1 LQELALSDGLKWAR
15 RLRLDLAF
23 EIQKLDSGVR
33 TVTDMTA
40 NGPVDV
46 TSQVLAVQQERFEQ
60 LEEMIAGFDRDAGAD

>member
-1 LQELALSDGLKWAR
+1 LSDGLKWAR

-33 TVTDMTA
+33 KVTDMTA

-46 TSQVLAVQQERFEQ
+46 TRQVLAAQQERFEQ
-60 LEEMIAGFDRDAGAD
+60 LEEMIAGLDRDACGG

>member
-1 LQELALSDGLKWAR
+1 LSDGLKWAR

-46 TSQVLAVQQERFEQ
+46 TSQVLAAQQERFEQ
-60 LEEMIAGFDRDAGAD
+60 LEEMIAGFDRDARAD

>member
-1 LQELALSDGLKWAR
+1 LSDGLKWAR

-46 TSQVLAVQQERFEQ
+46 TSRVLAAQQERFEL
-60 LEEMIAGFDRDAGAD
+60 LEEMIAGFDRDARAD

>member
-1 LQELALSDGLKWAR
+1 LQEFALSDGLKWAR

-46 TSQVLAVQQERFEQ
+46 TSQVLAAQQERFEQ
-60 LEEMIAGFDRDAGAD
+60 LEEMIAGV

>member
-1 LQELALSDGLKWAR
+1 MSDGLKWAR

>member
-1 LQELALSDGLKWAR
+1 MSDGLKWAR

-46 TSQVLAVQQERFEQ
+46 TSQVLAAQQERFEQ

>member
-1 LQELALSDGLKWAR
+1 MSDGLKWAR

-46 TSQVLAVQQERFEQ
+46 TSQVLAAQQERFEQ
-60 LEEMIAGFDRDAGAD
+60 LEEMIAGFDRDARAD

>member
-1 LQELALSDGLKWAR
+1 LEEFGLSDGLKWAR

-46 TSQVLAVQQERFEQ
+46 TSQVLAAQQERFEQ
-60 LEEMIAGFDRDAGAD
+60 LEEMIAGFDRDARAD

>member
-1 LQELALSDGLKWAR
+1 LKWAR

-46 TSQVLAVQQERFEQ
+46 TSQVLAAQQERFEQ

>member
-1 LQELALSDGLKWAR
+1 MSDGLKWAR

-40 NGPVDV
+40 NVPVDV
-46 TSQVLAVQQERFEQ
+46 TSQVLAAQQERFEQ
-60 LEEMIAGFDRDAGAD
+60 LEEMIAGFDRDARAD

>member
-1 LQELALSDGLKWAR
+1 MSDGLKWAR

-33 TVTDMTA
+33 KVTDMTA

-46 TSQVLAVQQERFEQ
+46 TSQVLAAQQERFEQ
-60 LEEMIAGFDRDAGAD
+60 LEEMIAGFDRDARAD

>member
-1 LQELALSDGLKWAR
+1 LSDGLKWAR

>member
-1 LQELALSDGLKWAR
+1 MSDGLKWAR

-46 TSQVLAVQQERFEQ
+46 TSQVLAAQQERFEQ
-60 LEEMIAGFDRDAGAD
+60 LEEMIAGLDRDACGG

>member
-1 LQELALSDGLKWAR
+1 LSDGLKWAR

-46 TSQVLAVQQERFEQ
+46 TSQVLAAQQERFEQ
-60 LEEMIAGFDRDAGAD
+60 LEEMIAGFDRDARGD